1 MTTNLNTMTSAERH
15 ISSLMNNGVSVKRP
29 DGTKEPITMGFYRKA
44 VEQCRTGGYNAVTY
58 ELELPGI
65 DGDFQ
70 IVIWR
75 DGHAD
80 SGSTRRIIQS
90 LASR

>member
-29 DGTKEPITMGFYRKA
+29 DGTKEPITMGFYRKT
-44 VEQCRTGGYNAVTY
+44 VERCNEEGCNAVTY
-58 ELELPGI
+58 EIELPGI
-65 DGDFQ
+65 EGDVQ
-70 IVIWR
+70 IAIWR
-75 DGHAD
+75 DGHVD
-80 SGSTRRIIQS
+80 SGSTRRIIEC

>member
-1 MTTNLNTMTSAERH
+1 MTNTTLTPEERH
-15 ISSLMNNGVSVKRP
+15 IQSLNNNGARIKAP
-29 DGTKEPITMGFYRKA
+29 DGSTEPVTMDFYRRA

-58 ELELPGI
+58 ELELPSI